1 MDMKNVVVIALVLLV
16 AVLVYYQ
23 YDSSLGG
30 LRYMLEGFEDDK
42 EKAAKAA
49 KEKAEKD
56 AKEKA
61 EKEKAEKAKAAKKD
75 GFYNYEEEE
84 KEHEGYYDYSA
95 SNGKK
100 VAGFA
105 ASPGAANEAFN
116 NAVPPTNPVKP
127 PSEGSKAAA
136 GFADLKAQPPAHSK
150 KEGFADLSAYEGPAQ
165 FGSAD
170 APAGCYPRDQLTP
183 SELLPKDMNSVWAEQ
198 NPMGPGSLKG
208 KNFLSAGALIGV
220 NTVGQSLRNA
230 NLQLR
235 SEPPNPQVAVSI
247 FNQSTIASDT
257 SHRPLEIG
265 A

>member
-1 MDMKNVVVIALVLLV
+1 MAGMDMKNVVVVALVLLV

-23 YDSSLGG
+23 YDPSLGG
-30 LRYMLEGFEDDK
+30 LRYMLEGF
-42 EKAAKAA
+42 AAD
-49 KEKAEKD
+49 EKD
-56 AKEKA
+56 AKKA
-61 EKEKAEKAKAAKKD
+61 EEAKKTADAKKMEDAKKAEAAKKKD

-84 KEHEGYYDYSA
+84 EKTEGYYDYSA

-127 PSEGSKAAA
+127 PSEGSKAA
-136 GFADLKAQPPAHSK
+136 GFADMKAQPPAHK